1 NGENISMHRQ
11 IGISFNQHNSFAF
24 DNGYD
29 SSMFD
34 IGETDMYWQFP
45 NDDNK
50 YIIAGVQEISD
61 DLQIPLVVKMGYSGD
76 ISFTIDEWQ
85 AIDRIVY
92 IKDNYTGVLYPLNNG
107 KISLYAEEGLYE
119 DRFVLSFSPEGALDI
134 IDPDPMENLLVY
146 FNINTNGIV
155 VKNYKQQIT
164 EAALFDVLGNEIH
177 TWSDFSE
184 IENDTLK
191 TPYLK
196 TGVYIIQLK
205 IDGKTISKKIMASNY

>member
-1 NGENISMHRQ
+1 M
-11 IGISFNQHNSFAF
+11 
-24 DNGYD
+24 YD

-34 IGETDMYWQFP
+34 IDETDMYWQFP

-85 AIDRIVY
+85 AINRIVY
-92 IKDNYTGVLYPLNNG
+92 IKDNYTGVLYPLNDG
-107 KISLYAEEGLYE
+107 KISLYAEKGLYE
-119 DRFVLSFSPEGALDI
+119 DRFVLSFSPEGVLDI

-155 VKNYKQQIT
+155 VKNNKQQIT

-205 IDGKTISKKIMASNY
+205 IDGKIISKKIMASNY

>member
-1 NGENISMHRQ
+1 MHRQ

-24 DNGYD
+24 DNMYD

-34 IGETDMYWQFP
+34 IDETDMYWQFP

-85 AIDRIVY
+85 AINRIVY
-92 IKDNYTGVLYPLNNG
+92 IKDNYTGVLYPLNDG
-107 KISLYAEEGLYE
+107 KISLYAEKGLYE
-119 DRFVLSFSPEGALDI
+119 DRFVLSFSPEGVLDI

-155 VKNYKQQIT
+155 VKNNKQQIT

-205 IDGKTISKKIMASNY
+205 IDGKIISKKIMASNY

>member
-1 NGENISMHRQ
+1 MHRQ

-24 DNGYD
+24 DNMYD

-85 AIDRIVY
+85 AINRIVY
-92 IKDNYTGVLYPLNNG
+92 IKDNYTGVLYPLNDG
-107 KISLYAEEGLYE
+107 KISLYAEKGLYE
-119 DRFVLSFSPEGALDI
+119 DRFVLSFSPEGVLDI

-155 VKNYKQQIT
+155 VKNNKQQIT

-205 IDGKTISKKIMASNY
+205 IDGKIISKNIMASNY